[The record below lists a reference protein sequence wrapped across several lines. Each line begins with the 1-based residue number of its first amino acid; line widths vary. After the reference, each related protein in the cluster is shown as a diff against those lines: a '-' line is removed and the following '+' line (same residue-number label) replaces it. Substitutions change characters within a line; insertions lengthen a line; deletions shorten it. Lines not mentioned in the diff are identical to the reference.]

1 MLALAFLLG
10 LLPQA
15 AVFAQPARSAAV
27 AMVTDLEGAASLVAE
42 KRGLAILDDVVPEQ
56 RIQMEKG
63 ARMVLVFLKS
73 GEEYVFKGPAMV
85 LVKSA
90 QAEAISGAKPEK
102 RNTLFGGSGREIRI
116 SPINVNQGAVLMRG
130 MPGEPRLTL
139 LSLSE
144 TVTLDPWPEFRW
156 RGMQAGTLARLQ
168 LFDDKGRQ
176 IVEREIGGD
185 ALTLPGEIRL
195 KSGVRYRWTV
205 SGKGPGDRRLAAHR
219 TFRWPAWTSAGKRS
233 ACVRRPVPPSPSK
246 SSMRHGSSRRTCATK
261 PANTGA
267 RPLRSAPTTAACG
280 SSPGRSE
287 RPSPSRRRAL
297 PVARF
302 SVEHAR
308 YRQGEFR
315 DSRLKR
321 GAVFG
326 HHLVGAAHGADRR
339 GQGAAAGVLEVLPR
353 FEQRLMAD
361 DAETAHLLY
370 VRVRVGDDPVARN
383 ELRGDRA
390 GVANRNRIGEDVTG
404 VLRLRLVCQ
413 ILRLNRD
420 ADLMFPAFGHLRILT
435 AGAPD
440 WQGKLC
446 KP

>member
-130 MPGEPRLTL
+130 IPGEPRLTL

-205 SGKGPGDRRLAAHR
+205 SGKGPGGQAVSGTSHFSLASLDVRGEAERLRPPAGATLSEQVIYAAWLEQKDLR
-219 TFRWPAWTSAGKRS
+219 DE
-233 ACVRRPVPPSPSK
+233 
-246 SSMRHGSSRRTCATK
+246 
-261 PANTGA
+261 A
-267 RPLRSAPTTAACG
+267 RKYWRTAAT
-280 SSPGRSE
+280 E
-287 RPSPSRRRAL
+287 RPN
-297 PVARF
+297 
-302 SVEHAR
+302 
-308 YRQGEFR
+308 
-315 DSRLKR
+315 DSRLR
-321 GAVFG
+321 E
-326 HHLVGAAHGADRR
+326 L
-339 GQGAAAGVLEVLPR
+339 AGP
-353 FEQRLMAD
+353 F
-361 DAETAHLLY
+361 
-370 VRVRVGDDPVARN
+370 
-383 ELRGDRA
+383 
-390 GVANRNRIGEDVTG
+390 
-404 VLRLRLVCQ
+404 
-413 ILRLNRD
+413 
-420 ADLMFPAFGHLRILT
+420 
-435 AGAPD
+435 
-440 WQGKLC
+440 
-446 KP
+446 